1 MHELRQIQR
10 LDGGVLGL
18 DWREGRRMK
27 IDRIE
32 LTGFKSVAHLRLD
45 DLEPFSVFAGPNGS
59 GKSNLMDALAFVS
72 AVVELGATKALR
84 QFRGFAQVHC
94 YKHKKDKARTFSFT
108 LHAQFAGEPLV
119 YELKVREMD
128 LAPQLEE
135 LLTLNGKK
143 ILERKKGAAPQLYSV
158 GSDDFLAIDKFPP
171 DRSALMFTEDE
182 TPLYRYLT
190 NIEVFRFDPL
200 GAKEP
205 DGSSADTTALH
216 PNGHNVATM
225 LATFE
230 RVDDFRTEVMDWM
243 SLLVPGME
251 QVRAEPDRL
260 SGGTVIKFKETG
272 TKALFPAN
280 LISDG
285 TIYALCIM
293 TAVLSRA
300 KTKGITLIE
309 EPERGIHP
317 KGIEALVDLMRQNAS
332 VEHPVFVTT
341 HSESLVRA
349 STAEELWL
357 VNKVDGKTVAKNADK
372 SSTEL
377 GTVNLDTAWLMNL
390 FDGGLP
396 W

>member
-1 MHELRQIQR
+1 
-10 LDGGVLGL
+10 
-18 DWREGRRMK
+18 MK
-27 IDRIE
+27 IHRIHIS
-32 LTGFKSVAHLRLD
+32 GFKSVADLRLD
-45 DLEPFSVFAGPNGS
+45 ELEPFSVFAGPNGS
-59 GKSNLMDALAFVS
+59 GKSNVMDALAFVS
-72 AVVELGATKALR
+72 AVVESGAVKALR
-84 QFRGFAQVHC
+84 QFRGFAQVHS
-94 YKHKKDKARTFSFT
+94 YKLRKEKARTFGFAI
-108 LHAQFAGEPLV
+108 HADLDGQALV
-119 YELKVREMD
+119 YALKIHQMD
-128 LAPQLEE
+128 TAPQVDES
-135 LLTLNGKK
+135 LTLSGKK
-143 ILERKKGAAPQLYSV
+143 VLERKKGTAPQISSLE
-158 GSDDFLAIDKFPP
+158 SDKTITIEQLPP
-171 DRSALMFTEDE
+171 DMCGLLFTKAVS
-182 TPLYRYLT
+182 PLYDYLT
-190 NIEVFRFDPL
+190 NVEVFRFDPL

-225 LATFE
+225 LATLE
-230 RVDDFRTEVMDWM
+230 KDDDFRTEVMEWM

-260 SGGTVIKFKETG
+260 SGGTVIKFKEEG
-272 TKALFPAN
+272 TKAHFPAN

-300 KTKGITLIE
+300 RSKGITLIE
-309 EPERGIHP
+309 EPERGLHP

-349 STAEELWL
+349 AKVEELWL
-357 VNKVDGKTVAKNADK
+357 VNKLDGRTVAKNAAK
-372 SSTEL
+372 SSTDL
-377 GTVNLDTAWLMNL
+377 GQINLDTAWLMNL

>member
-1 MHELRQIQR
+1 
-10 LDGGVLGL
+10 
-18 DWREGRRMK
+18 MK
-27 IDRIE
+27 IE
-32 LTGFKSVAHLRLD
+32 LILISGFKSVARLAFEN
-45 DLEPFSVFAGPNGS
+45 LTPFSALAGPNGS
-59 GKSNLMDALAFVS
+59 GKSNWSDALAFAS
-72 AVVELGATKALR
+72 AVVAQGAVRALR

-94 YKHKKDKARTFSFT
+94 YKLRKANARTFT
-108 LHAQFAGEPLV
+108 FALQARINERRV
-119 YELKVREMD
+119 AYILKVHDMD
-128 LAPQLEE
+128 SEPKLEE
-135 LLTLNGKK
+135 QLAVDGGKL
-143 ILERKKGAAPQLYSV
+143 LERKKGGDPQLYTGGGEKVSPMV
-158 GSDDFLAIDKFPP
+158 IDKFPA
-171 DRSALMFTEDE
+171 DMSALLFTQGELS
-182 TPLYRYLT
+182 LYNFLT

-225 LATFE
+225 LAALE
-230 RVDDFRTEVMDWM
+230 KDDEFRTQVLDWM

-260 SGGTVIKFKETG
+260 SGGTVIKFKEEG
-272 TKALFPAN
+272 TKAHFPAH

-300 KTKGITLIE
+300 KSVGITLIE
-309 EPERGIHP
+309 EPERGLHP
-317 KGIEALVDLMRQNAS
+317 KGIEALVDLMRQSAS
-332 VEHPVFVTT
+332 IDHPVFVTT

-349 STAEELWL
+349 CREDELWL
-357 VNKVDGKTVAKNADK
+357 MNKVDGKTVAKNAAK
-372 SSTEL
+372 NSAGL
-377 GTVNLDTAWLMNL
+377 GQMNLDTAWLMNL